1 MCVRPEYSARLVSG
15 ETSFYAEE
23 AAYPVCS
30 MDHQVGPAFL
40 YSVIWSI
47 NKSFQ
52 DHVLFNVSLLPT
64 SSHCRL
70 SSILNNVINYFQLL
84 NIIIN
89 HH

>member
-15 ETSFYAEE
+15 ETSFYEEEE

-52 DHVLFNVSLLPT
+52 DPEGKVYET
-64 SSHCRL
+64 SSFTVVPPL
-70 SSILNNVINYFQLL
+70 PFP
-84 NIIIN
+84 
-89 HH
+89 